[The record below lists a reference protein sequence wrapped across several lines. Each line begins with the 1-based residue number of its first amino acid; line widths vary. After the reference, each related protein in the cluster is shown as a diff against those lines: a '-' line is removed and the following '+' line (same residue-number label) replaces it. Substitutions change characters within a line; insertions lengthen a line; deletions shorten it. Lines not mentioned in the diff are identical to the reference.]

1 MQVQL
6 AEIAARVEVIE
17 EEEVMLRLR
26 IGHQSEV
33 VKPSLFSRE
42 ASQVVDFVTACRLYI
57 RMRMRD
63 VEMNVK
69 NESNRLNLFSF
80 SFLFLF
86 YF

>member
-42 ASQVVDFVTACRLYI
+42 ASQVVDFITTCRLYI

-69 NESNRLNLFSF
+69 NESNGLNLFSF
-80 SFLFLF
+80 PFLFLF